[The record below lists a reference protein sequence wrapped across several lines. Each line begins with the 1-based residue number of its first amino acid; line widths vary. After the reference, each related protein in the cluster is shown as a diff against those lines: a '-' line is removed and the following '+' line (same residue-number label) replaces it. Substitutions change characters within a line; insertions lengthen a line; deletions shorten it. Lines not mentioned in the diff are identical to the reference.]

1 MAVERTKKICNMYVV
16 TRVKDSHWF
25 LKWLPPYVEKK
36 VLCQLLSSGYIGVLE
51 ALIMALE
58 QF

>member
-1 MAVERTKKICNMYVV
+1 MYVV

-58 QF
+58 QLF